1 MQHATPSGGPGE
13 GLANAEA
20 GDWQSSSPR
29 PPAPVGAMSI
39 ENLEIKQMRQKAAE
53 SQLRANEEKI
63 YDLEGK

>member
-1 MQHATPSGGPGE
+1 
-13 GLANAEA
+13 
-20 GDWQSSSPR
+20 
-29 PPAPVGAMSI
+29 MSI